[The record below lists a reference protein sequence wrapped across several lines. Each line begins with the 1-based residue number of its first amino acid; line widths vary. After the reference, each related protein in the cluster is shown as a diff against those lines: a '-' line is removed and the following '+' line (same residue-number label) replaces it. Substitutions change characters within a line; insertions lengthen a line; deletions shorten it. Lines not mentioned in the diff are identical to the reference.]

1 MPTLSPAILHLL
13 APFAP
18 AFTRPTFEHALVLLS
33 GTLVA
38 SGRRTVAAALRAV
51 GLQDDRHP
59 AQRAPA
65 TYHRVLNRAIWSALG
80 VSKIL
85 LGLLITAFLPAE
97 SPLVVAVDD
106 HLERRSGRQVACK
119 RRYHDAVRSALRHPV
134 TTSGIRWLC
143 CAAIVPFPWSRRPWA
158 LPFLTVPAPSPAVS
172 AIVGKPHRTLP
183 ERAAV
188 LVRLLRRWV
197 PERAIVLVG
206 DSTFGVV
213 ELALT
218 CRHSQVTWVARM
230 RLTAALYAPVPPQPK
245 GKRGVKPKKGPRLPT
260 PAQHLAHPTTPWR
273 TMQVR
278 WYDGQT

>member
-33 GTLVA
+33 GTLLA

-51 GLQDDRHP
+51 GLQDDRHFT
-59 AQRAPA
+59 

-85 LGLLITAFLPAE
+85 LGLLITAFLPPE

-106 HLERRSGRQVACK
+106 HLERRYGRHVACK
-119 RRYHDAVRSALRHPV
+119 GRYHDAVRSALRHPV

-197 PERAIVLVG
+197 AE
-206 DSTFGVV
+206 T
-213 ELALT
+213 T
-218 CRHSQVTWVARM
+218 Q
-230 RLTAALYAPVPPQPK
+230 PQYP
-245 GKRGVKPKKGPRLPT
+245 
-260 PAQHLAHPTTPWR
+260 
-273 TMQVR
+273 
-278 WYDGQT
+278 